1 MRHVVNICAQTFTC
15 DSHGDIASQ
24 LVALCDDGTL
34 WGLSRGKW
42 ELLPDIPQE
51 AVEGG
56 RAE

>member
-51 AVEGG
+51 GG
-56 RAE
+56 AE